1 MPIYIGGQPK
11 AEDKREDDDRVAWG
25 PINGIMWCNSA
36 LVPGREV
43 MPRNGRPSPGDEI
56 IAILETMLADEPG
69 LLGRIDR
76 MLRRDM
82 ASMVRARAGTSP
94 QDAGWADRA
103 VSNHVKEWRRSKK
116 TLGWLE

>member
-69 LLGRIDR
+69 LLGRID
-76 MLRRDM
+76 
-82 ASMVRARAGTSP
+82 ACFAETWPA
-94 QDAGWADRA
+94 
-103 VSNHVKEWRRSKK
+103 
-116 TLGWLE
+116 WLERERANPPKMPGGRIAQ